1 MAFSIVTGRGESDHV
16 TSDDMGRFQAATL
29 GGQRCVIEGL
39 EVSLVDNNTVHVS
52 GGMLYVDGRYFRCTD
67 EGEYLTISNGA
78 QDRNRIDCIVLR
90 YRMDEFGVDYYEY
103 GELAVLQGDFAAGEP
118 ACPPCAEGSILGN
131 DKLVEVPLWTIPI
144 TGLSVGD
151 PSELLIKRGYSL
163 PVALGGTGS
172 DNADDALKNLGAAK
186 TKHNHSPD
194 DITGGTLPKEHG
206 GTGMASSPSLLVN
219 LASTAAAGVL
229 QASPRPGVTGV
240 LPEANGGTG
249 VKSSA
254 AIGLKAYPVNAVY
267 LSRASANPAALFG
280 GTWAEI
286 TDSKL
291 FLGIYMYRR
300 TA

>member
-16 TSDDMGRFQAATL
+16 TSDDMGRCQAATL
-29 GGQRCVIEGL
+29 GSQRCVIEGL

-52 GGMLYVDGRYFRCTD
+52 GGLLYVDGRYFRCTD
-67 EGEYLTISNGA
+67 EGVDLVISNGA
-78 QDRNRIDCIVLR
+78 QDRSRIDCIVLR

-103 GELAVLQGDFAAGEP
+103 GELAVLQGDFAAGDP
-118 ACPPCAEGSILGN
+118 ICPPCAGGSILGN
-131 DKLVEVPLWTIPI
+131 DRLVEVPLWTIPI

-151 PSELLIKRGYSL
+151 PSELLIERGYHL
-163 PVALGGTGS
+163 PMSLGGTGS
-172 DNADDALKNLGAAK
+172 GTADGALKNLGGAK
-186 TKHNHSPD
+186 AKHNHSAA
-194 DITGGTLPKEHG
+194 DITSGTLPSERG
-206 GTGMASSPSLLVN
+206 GTGLDASPSLLVN
-219 LASTAAAGVL
+219 LASTSAENVL
-229 QASPRPGVTGV
+229 QTSPRPGVTGV

-254 AIGLKAYPVNAVY
+254 AIALKAYPVNAIY
-267 LSRASANPAALFG
+267 PSRAAANPAALFG

-291 FLGIYMYRR
+291 FLGIYLYRR